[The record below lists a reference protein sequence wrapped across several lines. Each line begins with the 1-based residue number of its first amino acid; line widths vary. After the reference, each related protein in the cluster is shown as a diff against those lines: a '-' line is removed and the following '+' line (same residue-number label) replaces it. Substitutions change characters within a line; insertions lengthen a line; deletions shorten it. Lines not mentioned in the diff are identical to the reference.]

1 MLFILENYSYDYI
14 VLIKLFSK
22 VILNINTFNLLRI
35 DENFLLR
42 SILSEYFRDN
52 FNNYINCY
60 IYSLLFNFLY

>member
-35 DENFLLR
+35 DESFLLR

-60 IYSLLFNFLY
+60 FYSLLFNFLY

>member
-14 VLIKLFSK
+14 ILIKLFSK
-22 VILNINTFNLLRI
+22 VILNINTFNLPRI
-35 DENFLLR
+35 DENFLLI

-60 IYSLLFNFLY
+60 FYSLLFNFLY